1 MEWSNRKECPPR
13 KRKHRARSWTY
24 LLNAEGEE
32 KQMGTTVLFPPK
44 LEAPNR
50 MGDKLETKFING
62 EFMMLCSVLNKE

>member
-1 MEWSNRKECPPR
+1 LWLPLSSDRFLGG
-13 KRKHRARSWTY
+13 

-62 EFMMLCSVLNKE
+62 EFMMLCVLNNE